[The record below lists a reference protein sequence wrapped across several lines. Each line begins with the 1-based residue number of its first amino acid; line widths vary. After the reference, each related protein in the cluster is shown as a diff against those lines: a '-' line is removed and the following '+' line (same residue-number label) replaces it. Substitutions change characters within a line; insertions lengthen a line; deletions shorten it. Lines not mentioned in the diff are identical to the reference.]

1 MVQPVALQGKTF
13 HKAYTIIDGELYRA
27 EVCEGFSAEKEVSQK
42 GVGCRLSLTR
52 SQ

>member
-27 EVCEGFSAEKEVSQK
+27 EVAKDSHQK
-42 GVGCRLSLTR
+42 KRFHKKGSDVV
-52 SQ
+52 